1 MAIVQKVTKKLRA
14 VGTAGIKTKLEKK
27 KKNPG
32 KYFQKESICQAI
44 GNEQVS
50 SVNLAVL
57 CRQS

>member
-14 VGTAGIKTKLEKK
+14 VGTAGIKTKLEK